1 MNLPEV
7 YLAING
13 YNIKCQ
19 HAKSAHMV
27 EILCPHCEGEIELDD
42 DASGEFACPL
52 CDGEFEW
59 GMDDELD
66 SFMDDVDSGIAV
78 NQPGQQYVQLQ
89 ANGGSNTI
97 AIVAIV
103 FAGLA
108 LLGAL
113 GGAWVPLFG
122 LCNILFVIPAIVL
135 AFMSRSQIQHIEG
148 HKDAGLVKTGWIISL
163 VSLALTV
170 LPQIFWLVYLFVFVD
185 TGDIVAGGFFECE
198 NGELIPEYLVGDGQ
212 WDCSDGSDEN

>member
-13 YNIKCQ
+13 YNIKCE

-66 SFMDDVDSGIAV
+66 SFMDDVDSGITV

-89 ANGGSNTI
+89 ANGESNTI

-113 GGAWVPLFG
+113 SGAWVPLFG

-135 AFMSRSQIQHIEG
+135 AFMSRSKIQHIEG

-163 VSLALTV
+163 VSLVLTV
-170 LPQIFWLVYLFVFVD
+170 LPQIFWLVYLFVFID
-185 TGDIVAGGFFECE
+185 TGDIVADGWFDCG
-198 NGELIPEYLVGDGQ
+198 NGESVPEMFVNDGE
-212 WDCSDGSDEN
+212 WDCSNGADEN